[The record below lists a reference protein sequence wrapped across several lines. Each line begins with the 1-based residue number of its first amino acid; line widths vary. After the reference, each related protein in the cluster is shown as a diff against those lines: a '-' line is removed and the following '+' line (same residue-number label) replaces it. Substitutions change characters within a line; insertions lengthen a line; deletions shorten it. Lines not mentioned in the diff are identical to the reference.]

1 MHPLLRI
8 LKLLGIYLI
17 LILVYDH
24 GKAHQIAIILSI
36 VLTYYGIEQYVKY
49 RQRKM
54 KMKNN
59 NRRNAQARVNNAV
72 QNNEDKNGELY

>member
-54 KMKNN
+54 KNN

-72 QNNEDKNGELY
+72 QNNEYKNEELY